1 MYNNIGRR
9 GQAQARKAD
18 QTLVRG
24 VNAAPTI
31 IFPGRR
37 ELKMTIEQII
47 QLTQAGFNADQITA
61 LAPLI
66 SGNVEK
72 QEEKQEPKQEEKQEP
87 KQEEK
92 QEPKQVEKQEE
103 KQNPTMS
110 DIMAQIANLTKA
122 ITANAI
128 INSNQPES
136 KGGSAED
143 ALASIVIPGK

>member
-1 MYNNIGRR
+1 
-9 GQAQARKAD
+9 
-18 QTLVRG
+18 
-24 VNAAPTI
+24 
-31 IFPGRR
+31 
-37 ELKMTIEQII
+37 MTIEQII

-72 QEEKQEPKQEEKQEP
+72 QEQKQEPKQEEKQEP
-87 KQEEK
+87 
-92 QEPKQVEKQEE
+92 KQEE

>member
-1 MYNNIGRR
+1 
-9 GQAQARKAD
+9 
-18 QTLVRG
+18 
-24 VNAAPTI
+24 
-31 IFPGRR
+31 
-37 ELKMTIEQII
+37 MTIEQII

-72 QEEKQEPKQEEKQEP
+72 QEQKQEPKQEEKQEP

-92 QEPKQVEKQEE
+92 QEPKQEEKQEPKQEE

-128 INSNQPES
+128 INSNQPEI

>member
-1 MYNNIGRR
+1 
-9 GQAQARKAD
+9 
-18 QTLVRG
+18 
-24 VNAAPTI
+24 
-31 IFPGRR
+31 
-37 ELKMTIEQII
+37 MTIEQII

-72 QEEKQEPKQEEKQEP
+72 QEQKQEEKQEE
-87 KQEEK
+87 KQEQKPEEK
-92 QEPKQVEKQEE
+92 QEQKQEE

-122 ITANAI
+122 ITANAV
-128 INSNQPES
+128 INSNQPEI
-136 KGGSAED
+136 KGGTAED

>member
-1 MYNNIGRR
+1 
-9 GQAQARKAD
+9 
-18 QTLVRG
+18 
-24 VNAAPTI
+24 
-31 IFPGRR
+31 
-37 ELKMTIEQII
+37 MTIEQII

-72 QEEKQEPKQEEKQEP
+72 QEQKQEPKQEEKQEQ

-92 QEPKQVEKQEE
+92 QEPKQEKPEE

-128 INSNQPES
+128 INSNQPEI
-136 KGGSAED
+136 KGGTAED